1 MWICLN
7 NAFVSVVSKGDDAG
21 KLCVRARR
29 REHLT
34 VLFPGAE
41 IIANGGTDYEFRAYI
56 ARDEVARVIGA
67 ALKNIDY
74 KNFKNSVKDN
84 ALHNGY
90 NRVWGVMKDA
100 LKEVKRGYEKA

>member
-29 REHLT
+29 REHL
-34 VLFPGAE
+34 VALFPGAE

-74 KNFKNSVKDN
+74 KNFKNSVKDEP
-84 ALHNGY
+84 LHSGY
-90 NRVWGVMKDA
+90 SNVWAVMQDA
-100 LKEVKRGYEKA
+100 LEEA